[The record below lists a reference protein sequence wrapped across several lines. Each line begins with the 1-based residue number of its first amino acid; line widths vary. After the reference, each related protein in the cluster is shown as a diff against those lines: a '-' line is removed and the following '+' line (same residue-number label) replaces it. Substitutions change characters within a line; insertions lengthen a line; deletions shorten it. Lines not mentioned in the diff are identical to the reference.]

1 MKKLFHPHT
10 PIYSKITILG
20 DPYPCGVYLLAIRLT
35 EDQQLAFGEFQYGKM
50 INLPQGTY
58 LYVGSAFGQHRT
70 SSLGYRLLRHASRSG
85 SEVPHLIRPAL
96 QQSIEAVG
104 LLGSLPKRKT
114 PHWHIDY
121 LLDLIYAEIR
131 GVVVLRTKKHI
142 ESQVSDRLAQQPEV
156 MILAKGLG
164 ASDYPGKTH
173 LFFVDADDDW
183 WAKLPENLKIN

>member
-1 MKKLFHPHT
+1 MKKLFHPQT

-20 DPYPCGVYLLAIRLT
+20 DAHPCGVYLLSIELT
-35 EDQQLAFGEFQYGKM
+35 EDQKLAFGEFQNGKM
-50 INLPQGTY
+50 ITLPQGSY
-58 LYVGSAFGQHRT
+58 LYVGSAFGHHRS

-85 SEVPHLIRPAL
+85 AEIPHLIRPAL
-96 QQSIEAVG
+96 QKSIDSAG

-121 LLDLIYAEIR
+121 LLDLLSAEIR
-131 GVVVLRTKKHI
+131 GIVVLRTKMHI
-142 ESQVSDRLAQQPEV
+142 ESQVADRLAQQPEV

-173 LFFVDADDDW
+173 LFYVDADAEW
-183 WAKLPENLKIN
+183 WSKLPENLKSA